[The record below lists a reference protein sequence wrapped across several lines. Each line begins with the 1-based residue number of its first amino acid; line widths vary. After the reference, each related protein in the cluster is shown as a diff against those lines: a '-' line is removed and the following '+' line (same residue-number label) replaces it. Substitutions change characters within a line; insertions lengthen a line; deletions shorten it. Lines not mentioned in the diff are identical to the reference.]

1 MNTLL
6 QGQIRQL
13 ENSRDKIPVYVG
25 CQSMVGRNG
34 DIIRI
39 YTETGKLG
47 KIREQWFRGK
57 LGKIFRSREKL
68 TGVRNRNYVFVKE
81 EGIYTFQSLWEV

>member
-1 MNTLL
+1 
-6 QGQIRQL
+6 
-13 ENSRDKIPVYVG
+13 
-25 CQSMVGRNG
+25 MVGRNG

-47 KIREQWFRGK
+47 NTRKQWFRGK

-68 TGVRNRNYVFVKE
+68 TGVRNRNSVFVKE
-81 EGIYTFQSLWEV
+81 KGINTFPSLWEVGERYQVLFDGLLEHAILQMTPLSGK